1 MATDG
6 RLIFKSRRT
15 SLPPLIVTAS
25 MQRDAWQADRAAA
38 ALRCDTREVHRIE
51 AEARAG
57 NLAHLDRRQA

>member
-15 SLPPLIVTAS
+15 SFSPLILTAS
-25 MQRDAWQADRAAA
+25 MQRDAWAKDADEASRN
-38 ALRCDTREVHRIE
+38 RNMQEYNRIIK
-51 AEARAG
+51 EARAG